1 MPRARF
7 TSIAASLLF
16 TIILAGCDDPAPP
29 ETAER
34 IRAIKPYTVTEPAG
48 ASVRRYSGT
57 VAASDTSALSFAVS
71 GTVQTVAVKQGD
83 RVTAG
88 QALATLDPKP
98 FELDVQAAQ
107 SQLATAKATR
117 DNKKVDLDR
126 QRQLF
131 SKGWVAKAALDQAV
145 AAYDAAEGELNLARS
160 RLGTAERD
168 LANTKLTAPFGGVI
182 ASRDVEPFTEVS
194 RGTAVFQINSEGAL
208 EVDLSI
214 PDSVVGRLT
223 TGLPVSIEIST
234 IAGCG
239 CSGRIT
245 QIGKAA
251 GAANAVDV
259 TASIVDGP
267 GGILPGMAVE
277 VAVPFPGGNG
287 IRGYLVPLVAI
298 APGDESAR
306 GYVFKFDEASGAV
319 RKTPITGIKGR
330 ENFIEITDGV
340 AAGDIVA
347 AAGVSFLRDGQKV
360 KLLGQ

>member
-1 MPRARF
+1 MPFARF
-7 TSIAASLLF
+7 NWIAAGL
-16 TIILAGCDDPAPP
+16 IAAIPLAGCDDAAPP

-71 GTVQTVAVKQGD
+71 GTVQTVTVKQGA

-88 QALATLDPKP
+88 QVLATLDPKP

-117 DNKKVDLDR
+117 DNKRVDLDR

-131 SKGWVAKAALDQAV
+131 AKGWVAKAALDQAL
-145 AAYDAAEGELNLARS
+145 AAHDAAEGELNLARS

-168 LANTKLTAPFGGVI
+168 LANTQLTAPFGGVI
-182 ASRDVEPFTEVS
+182 ASRSVEPFTETS

-214 PDSVVGRLT
+214 PDSVVGQLT
-223 TGLPVSIEIST
+223 AGLPVTIEIST
-234 IAGCG
+234 IPGCG
-239 CSGRIT
+239 CNGRIT
-245 QIGKAA
+245 QIGTAA
-251 GAANAVDV
+251 GAANAVEV
-259 TASIVDGP
+259 TASVVDGP
-267 GGILPGMAVE
+267 GGILPGMAAE
-277 VAVPFPGGNG
+277 VGVPFVNNNG
-287 IRGYLVPLVAI
+287 SRGFLVPLVAI
-298 APGDESAR
+298 APGDGTVR

-319 RKTPITGIKGR
+319 RKTAIVGVKGR

-340 AAGDIVA
+340 TAGDIVA

>member
-7 TSIAASLLF
+7 AWIAASLLI
-16 TIILAGCDDPAPP
+16 TISLAGCDDAAPP

-71 GTVQTVAVKQGD
+71 GTIKTVTVKQGD

-88 QALATLDPKP
+88 QVLATLDPKP

-131 SKGWVAKAALDQAV
+131 SKGWVAKAALDQAI

-168 LANTKLTAPFGGVI
+168 LANTKLAAPFGGVI
-182 ASRDVEPFTEVS
+182 ASRNVEPFTETS

-223 TGLPVSIEIST
+223 IGLPVTIEIST
-234 IAGCG
+234 ISGCG

-251 GAANAVDV
+251 SAANAVEV

-267 GGILPGMAVE
+267 DGILPGMAAE
-277 VAVPFPGGNG
+277 VAVPFPGTNG
-287 IRGYLVPLVAI
+287 KRGYLVPLVAI
-298 APGDESAR
+298 APGDETAR
-306 GYVFKFDEASGAV
+306 GYVFKFDETSGAV
-319 RKTPITGIKGR
+319 RKTAITGIKGR

-340 AAGDIVA
+340 TAGDIVA

>member
-1 MPRARF
+1 MLIARS
-7 TSIAASLLF
+7 TWIAASLIATLF
-16 TIILAGCDDPAPP
+16 LTGCDDAAPP

-34 IRAIKPYTVTEPAG
+34 IRAIKPYYVTEPAG
-48 ASVRRYSGT
+48 AAVRRYSGT

-71 GTVQTVAVKQGD
+71 GTVQTVTVKQGD
-83 RVTAG
+83 RVTPG
-88 QALATLDPKP
+88 QVLATLDPKP

-117 DNKKVDLDR
+117 DNKRVDLDR
-126 QRQLF
+126 QRQLYA
-131 SKGWVAKAALDQAV
+131 KGWVAKAALDQAI
-145 AAYDAAEGELNLARS
+145 AAHDAAEGDLNLARS

-182 ASRDVEPFTEVS
+182 ASRNVEPFTETS

-223 TGLPVSIEIST
+223 VGLPVSIEIST
-234 IAGCG
+234 MPGCG

-245 QIGKAA
+245 QIGTAA

-267 GGILPGMAVE
+267 SGILPGMAVE
-277 VAVPFPGGNG
+277 VSVPFPGTNG
-287 IRGYLVPLVAI
+287 KRGFLVPLVAI
-298 APGDESAR
+298 APGDETTR
-306 GYVFKFDEASGAV
+306 GYVFKFDTASGAV
-319 RKTPITGIKGR
+319 RKTAITGIKGR

-340 AAGDIVA
+340 TAGDIVA